1 MVATNKKRP
10 INVGTIFV
18 LLSVICIVAM
28 FFFLLSQKGTN
39 SNSSDFLDP
48 VEISKDVEIK
58 DSEGKKKIVNLPYT
72 INTNKP
78 FEVSFD
84 MPEIPGIVYKTLSI
98 SQLYLDSTVMVG
110 DREISKFNVTKRS
123 LVETSSTYA
132 FLLIDVPYDVNDN
145 RVTIKCNPILKR
157 SEDYIIDP
165 IYAGCHINFL
175 VYYLLKAE
183 GISLLFTFLIFILSI
198 TSLFWIK
205 FSEKNKI
212 QSNSFLK
219 VSLISFS
226 VAVYSITRHDFI
238 VYLFNEYRQLLYY
251 FEFVSLMFT
260 TYFLIN
266 LIQDTLDPKFD
277 KLILIAKQITF
288 VNFII
293 QSILALTY
301 TVEFEKM
308 LKYTYIT
315 MFIHIGIALYVIIMT
330 DGKKFTGKRD
340 TLRTVMPCLGI
351 FVVSFLVYYIK
362 KSLFAPVLSYSNII
376 VFLGGNGYYLIVN
389 YMNTK
394 SRNVDTVEYK
404 RMMKIDELT
413 GVYNRYAFEMR
424 LGEIE
429 KNKES
434 VFITLIDIDNLKP
447 INDNLGHY
455 YGDNVI
461 IRVANYIAQCM
472 SHSNIFR
479 VGGDEFIAITAVE
492 YEEEVKKLEKVVLFV
507 DEVSDKYD
515 VTFSLGKSFYDAKE
529 GLTIDEVI
537 KMTDGLMYKNKK
549 KYKDGLRDR
558 YKGDIL

>member
-10 INVGTIFV
+10 IKIGSVFV
-18 LLSVICIVAM
+18 LLSIICMFAM
-28 FFFLLSQKGTN
+28 FFFLLTQKVRN
-39 SNSSDFLDP
+39 SNSNDFIDP
-48 VEISKDVEIK
+48 VEISKNVEIT
-58 DSEGKKKIVNLPYT
+58 DSDGNKKIVELPYT

-78 FEVSFD
+78 FTVSFD
-84 MPEIPGIVYKTLSI
+84 IPPMGIVSYKTLNI
-98 SQLYLDSTVMVG
+98 GQLYLDSTVMVG
-110 DREISKFNVTKRS
+110 DREISKFNVTKKS

-132 FLLIDVPYDVNDN
+132 FLLIDIPYDIDDT
-145 RVTIKCNPILKR
+145 RVTIKCNPILKGK
-157 SEDYIIDP
+157 EDYIIDP
-165 IYAGCHINFL
+165 IYVGGHTNFL
-175 VYYLLKAE
+175 VYYLFKSE
-183 GISLLFTFLIFILSI
+183 GISLLFTFIIFILSI

-205 FSEKNKI
+205 FSEKNNI
-212 QSNSFLK
+212 QTNSFLK
-219 VSLISFS
+219 ISLISFS
-226 VAVYSITRHDFI
+226 VAVYSITRHDVI

-251 FEFVSLMFT
+251 FEFNSLMFT

-277 KLILIAKQITF
+277 KLILLAKLITF
-288 VNFII
+288 VNFIV
-293 QSILALTY
+293 QSLLALTY
-301 TVEFEKM
+301 IVDFEKM
-308 LKYTYIT
+308 LIYTYIT
-315 MFIHIGIALYVIIMT
+315 MFIHIGIALYVIIKT
-330 DGKKFTGKRD
+330 DGEKFEGKKD
-340 TLRTVMPCLGI
+340 VLRTVIPCLGI
-351 FVVSFLVYYIK
+351 FVVSFVVYYIK

-376 VFLGGNGYYLIVN
+376 VFLGGNGYYLISN

-413 GVYNRYAFEMR
+413 GVYNRYAFDMR
-424 LGEIE
+424 IEEIQR
-429 KNKES
+429 NKES
-434 VFITLIDIDNLKP
+434 VYVTLIDIDNLKP

-472 SHSNIFR
+472 SHSNIYR

-492 YEEEVKKLEKVVLFV
+492 YEEEVKKLEKAVLFV

-529 GLTIDEVI
+529 DLTIDEVI
-537 KMTDGLMYKNKK
+537 KMSDELMYKNKK

-558 YKGDIL
+558 YTGDIL

>member
-1 MVATNKKRP
+1 MVATNKKRL
-10 INVGTIFV
+10 INIGTVFV
-18 LLSVICIVAM
+18 ILSIVCMFAM
-28 FFFLLSQKGTN
+28 FFFLLTQKVRN
-39 SNSSDFLDP
+39 SNSKDFVNP
-48 VEISKDVEIK
+48 IEISKNVEIT
-58 DSEGKKKIVNLPYT
+58 DSEGTKKIVNLPYT
-72 INTNKP
+72 INTSKP
-78 FEVSFD
+78 FSVSFD
-84 MPEIPGIVYKTLSI
+84 IPTISDISGKTLNI

-110 DREISKFNVTKRS
+110 DREISKFNVTKKS

-132 FLLIDVPYDVNDN
+132 FLLIDIPYDVNDS
-145 RVTIKCNPILKR
+145 RAIIKCNPVLK
-157 SEDYIIDP
+157 SNEDYTIDP
-165 IYAGCHINFL
+165 IYVGGHTNFL
-175 VYYLLKAE
+175 VFYLFKAE
-183 GISLLFTFLIFILSI
+183 GISLLFTFIIFILSI

-205 FSEKNKI
+205 FTEKNNIK
-212 QSNSFLK
+212 SNSFLK

-226 VAVYSITRHDFI
+226 VAVYSITRHDII

-251 FEFVSLMFT
+251 FEFISLMFT

-277 KLILIAKQITF
+277 RLILLAKQITF
-288 VNFII
+288 LNFLI

-308 LKYTYIT
+308 LVYTYIT
-315 MFIHIGIALYVIIMT
+315 MFIHIGISLYVIIIT
-330 DGKKFTGKRD
+330 DGEKYEGKKD
-340 TLRTVMPCLGI
+340 ILRTVIPCLGI
-351 FVVSFLVYYIK
+351 FVISFIVYYIK

-376 VFLGGNGYYLIVN
+376 VFLGGNGYYLISN

-394 SRNVDTVEYK
+394 SRNIDAIEYK

-413 GVYNRYAFEMR
+413 GVYNRYAFDMR
-424 LGEIE
+424 VEEIE
-429 KNKES
+429 RNKES

-455 YGDNVI
+455 YGDNAI

-472 SHSNIFR
+472 SHSNIYR

-492 YEEEVKKLEKVVLFV
+492 YEDEVKKLEKVVLFV

-529 GLTIDEVI
+529 DLTVDEVI
-537 KMTDGLMYKNKK
+537 KISDELMYKNKK
-549 KYKDGLRDR
+549 KYKDSLRDR
-558 YKGDIL
+558 YTGGFL